1 MLTNSFIIL
10 RKKVNVMTE
19 TRKEYNR
26 TRKNLLARIRRMK
39 KAGYE
44 FPENIV
50 PNIPKRV
57 TEGSIRRLKR
67 INLEKKGK
75 KLKSTKTRKV
85 VPKKSKDVSRETLK
99 TKLKKR
105 TKPDEKVIDK
115 KYYPSIDIIAKIRE
129 AINSIAKNQ
138 AWNSLR
144 MRLSRTLM
152 NVLED
157 TITYYGDDNLVRL
170 REYFT
175 DYELE
180 LFNALMSVEF
190 PSEQEQIM
198 DGFYRAYEI
207 LNVKGLS
214 DYAKETINEILTQM
228 ADEDFDIL

>member
-1 MLTNSFIIL
+1 
-10 RKKVNVMTE
+10 MTE
-19 TRKEYNR
+19 IRKEYNR

-44 FPENIV
+44 FPENLV

-57 TEGSIRRLKR
+57 TDGSIRRLER

-75 KLKSTKTRKV
+75 KPKVAKTRKTT
-85 VPKKSKDVSRETLK
+85 PKKSKDVSRETSKPK
-99 TKLKKR
+99 TKKR
-105 TKPDEKVIDK
+105 TKTVEKVIDK
-115 KYYPSIDIIAKIRE
+115 TYYPTIDIIDKIRE
-129 AINSIAKNQ
+129 GINSVAKQQ
-138 AWNSLR
+138 AWSSLR
-144 MRLSRTLM
+144 MRLSRVLM

-157 TITYYGDDNLVRL
+157 TITYYGDDNLGRL

-175 DYELE
+175 EYEPE
-180 LFNALMSVEF
+180 LINALMSVEF

-228 ADEDFDIL
+228 SDEDFDIL

>member
-10 RKKVNVMTE
+10 RKVNVMTE

-26 TRKNLLARIRRMK
+26 IRKNLLARIRRMK

-85 VPKKSKDVSRETLK
+85 APKKSKDVSRETLK

-115 KYYPSIDIIAKIRE
+115 KYYPSIDIMDKIRE

-138 AWNSLR
+138 GWSSLR

-157 TITYYGDDNLVRL
+157 TITYYGNDNLVRL

-175 DYELE
+175 DYEPE